1 MSKHASVFILRVN
14 NIKKCYFILVG
25 SKKSCYNIPMFL
37 KSFYEKYQ
45 IKYRIPYLDLAD
57 AGESNR
63 IILRYASL
71 LLFAVE
77 ITGLSSIFILHHS
90 ELLSQINAF
99 IYYGVFILLSIFTF
113 VVSRQKRDLDRK
125 KVYIRYTVPLYVI
138 MYTIFGL
145 AIFNFMSG
153 QLFNGFLTFC
163 LTSFI
168 GLCTCSFSPIVFL
181 SGLVITIA
189 FMSPGLYK
197 TFGFSSMINAI
208 MATSLM
214 FYLSLYKRRIE
225 KKHIQFLKK
234 QKQNLEARTFGNF
247 TLIYENQVVKFSRTK
262 SDELL
267 AYLIYKKGSS
277 VKTKELIFVLFG
289 RDADSARY
297 GSNLRNLI
305 VDIKHTLGELQI
317 QNFFIAEYNNF
328 RINPEVVKCDY
339 YDFLNGDPLAV
350 KNYNG
355 EFLSQFSWAEEAA
368 SFLGMKALKK

>member
-1 MSKHASVFILRVN
+1 MS
-14 NIKKCYFILVG
+14 
-25 SKKSCYNIPMFL
+25 L

-45 IKYRIPYLDLAD
+45 TRYRIPYLDLAD

-63 IILRYASL
+63 ILLHYASL

-77 ITGLSSIFILHHS
+77 ITGLSTTFILYHS
-90 ELLSQINAF
+90 ELSSQLDAF
-99 IYYGVFILLSIFTF
+99 IYYGVFVLLSIYTYFS
-113 VVSRQKRDLDRK
+113 SRQKKDLDRK
-125 KVYIRYTVPLYVI
+125 KVYIRYTIPLYVI

-145 AIFNFMSG
+145 AIFNFMTG
-153 QLFNGFLTFC
+153 QLFNGFLAFC
-163 LTSFI
+163 IPSII
-168 GLCTCSFSPIVFL
+168 GLCTCSFSPMIFL
-181 SGLVITIA
+181 SGLIITIGV
-189 FMSPGLYK
+189 MSPGLYQ
-197 TFGFSSMINAI
+197 TFGLSAMINAI
-208 MATSLM
+208 MMAVLM

-225 KKHIQFLKK
+225 KKHIMFLKK
-234 QKQNLEARTFGNF
+234 QKQNLEAKTFGNF
-247 TLIYENQVVKFSRTK
+247 TLMYENKVVKFSRSK

-289 RDADSARY
+289 RGADSARY

-305 VDIKHTLGELQI
+305 VDVKRTLSELQI

-339 YDFLNGDPLAV
+339 YDFLNGDPVAI
-350 KNYNG
+350 KNYTG
-355 EFLSQFSWAEEAA
+355 DFLSQYSWAEEAA